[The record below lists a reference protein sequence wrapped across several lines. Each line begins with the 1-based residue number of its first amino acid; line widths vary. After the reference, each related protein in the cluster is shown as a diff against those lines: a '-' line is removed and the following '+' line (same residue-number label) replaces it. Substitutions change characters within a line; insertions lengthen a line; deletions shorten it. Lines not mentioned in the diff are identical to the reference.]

1 MQSELHR
8 ESLSFMNL
16 GDHKSGLV
24 VRPQA
29 MYLEG
34 MGLIPIQGARVFVG
48 VSSLNPLVKAAA

>member
-1 MQSELHR
+1 
-8 ESLSFMNL
+8 MNL